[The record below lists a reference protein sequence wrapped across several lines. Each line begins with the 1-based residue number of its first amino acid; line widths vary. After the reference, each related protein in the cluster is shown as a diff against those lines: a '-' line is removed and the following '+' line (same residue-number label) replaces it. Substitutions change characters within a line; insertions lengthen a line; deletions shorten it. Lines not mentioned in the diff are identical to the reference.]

1 MEWIWS
7 GYKARVTG
15 VIASHPIVSLSK
27 TNILSRTVTKSSFD
41 KPCETS
47 SDDEE
52 DDSGFVSVASA
63 TTPTV
68 WNWTVGSTDP
78 AWFYCAQ
85 TASLNHCQ
93 GGMVFAVNPT
103 AENTFAAFQ
112 VWINLASMVIHVTYA
127 RVQNRAK
134 SGGSTSSTTTSGS
147 TSGTQTSTSTSPS
160 GSNTSTSG
168 NNGGNGASSVVASTG
183 AVLLAV
189 AGGAAGFALI

>member
-1 MEWIWS
+1 MSASAPPLRRSNAQPLMQLTFEPS
-7 GYKARVTG
+7 SVTAAEG
-15 VIASHPIVSLSK
+15 DVIVFSFYPKNH
-27 TNILSRTVTKSSFD
+27 TVTKSSFD

-47 SDDEE
+47 GDDEE

-68 WNWTVGSTDP
+68 WNWTVDSTDP

-85 TASLNHCQ
+85 TAPLNHCQ

-112 VWINLASMVIHVTYA
+112 D
-127 RVQNRAK
+127 RAK

-147 TSGTQTSTSTSPS
+147 TSGTQTSTSTSPA

-168 NNGGNGASSVVASTG
+168 NNGGNGASSVAASAG

-189 AGGAAGFALI
+189 AGGVAGFALL

>member
-1 MEWIWS
+1 
-7 GYKARVTG
+7 
-15 VIASHPIVSLSK
+15 
-27 TNILSRTVTKSSFD
+27 TVTKSSFD

-68 WNWTVGSTDP
+68 TDP

-103 AENTFAAFQ
+103 AENTFAAF
-112 VWINLASMVIHVTYA
+112 
-127 RVQNRAK
+127 QNRAK

-168 NNGGNGASSVVASTG
+168 NNAGNGASSVVASTG